1 MLKENRTNKTNN
13 TTISSKIRNI
23 NSLTTKSLIT
33 EQLGLYGWTHLEP
46 VILAALATEMPMLL
60 IGKHGC
66 AKSFLLERLA
76 KSLNMVFRC
85 YNASLINYDDLV
97 GIPIPANDN
106 TSLKYISNKSAIW
119 ESEVVF
125 IDEINRTKPELQ
137 NKLFPI
143 IYDKRIQG
151 QDLEKLKY
159 RWAAMNPPC
168 LDEDDDENNIQYLG
182 AMPLDPAL
190 ADRFPFVITVPNW
203 ENLNETQQTELLY
216 DQFQE
221 ITEFPFDISKLIDD
235 TKIKYKEV
243 VEQYCYDSAKYISAL
258 MKVLQSSIGYIS
270 ARRAKMLQQ
279 TLLAIHAARL
289 VLAQYNNIQK
299 DITLEDSAYLAL
311 PNTLSNTAMKELD
324 LNMIISMV
332 AQAWNISQITDDYEK
347 KLLLIDDPVKRLS
360 FAINNN
366 KKISVSTLA
375 SAITKSISEIS
386 GVKKRA
392 TCLATYLAIRKFA
405 DIPATVIE
413 TIAINIRPCFEPSSQ
428 QYQDHIM
435 DNPRIAYRVRSLI
448 GKNRKNENVER
459 QKYRSN
465 LLNSFLPDGFTDE
478 TEVQELYEFFNK
490 LWEDFKL

>member
-1 MLKENRTNKTNN
+1 MFSESKTN
-13 TTISSKIRNI
+13 TITISSKMKDI

-33 EQLGLYGWTHLEP
+33 EPLGLYGWTNLEP
-46 VILAALATEMPMLL
+46 VILAALATEFPMLL

-66 AKSFLLERLA
+66 AKSFILERLA
-76 KSLNMVFRC
+76 QSLNMVFRC

-97 GIPIPANDN
+97 GIPIPTKDN
-106 TSLKYISNKSAIW
+106 KSLEYISNKSAIW

-168 LDEDDDENNIQYLG
+168 LDEDEDDDEENNVKYLG

-190 ADRFPFVITVPNW
+190 ADRFPFIITVPNW
-203 ENLNETQQTELLY
+203 ETLSEEQQTALLC
-216 DQFQE
+216 DQFQGRH
-221 ITEFPFDISKLIDD
+221 EFPVDISKLIED
-235 TKIKYKEV
+235 TKIKYKDV
-243 VEQYCYDSAKYISAL
+243 VEQYCDNSAKYISVL
-258 MKVLQSSIGYIS
+258 MNVIQKSIGYIS

-311 PNTLSNTAMKELD
+311 PNTLPNTAMKELD
-324 LNMIISMV
+324 SNMIISMV

-347 KLLLIDDPVKRLS
+347 NLLLINDPVKRLT
-360 FAINNN
+360 FAVNN
-366 KKISVSTLA
+366 KNKITTSTLA
-375 SAITKSISEIS
+375 SVITNSISEIE
-386 GVKKRA
+386 GIKKRA
-392 TCLATYLAIRKFA
+392 ACLATYLVIRKIA

-413 TIAINIRPCFEPSSQ
+413 TIAINIRPCFEPE
-428 QYQDHIM
+428 
-435 DNPRIAYRVRSLI
+435 
-448 GKNRKNENVER
+448 NRKYSANTRDSEIAEKVRYLMFNYKNIGTTEQ
-459 QKYRSN
+459 QKYRNN

-478 TEVQELYEFFNK
+478 NEVQEVFDFFNK

>member
-1 MLKENRTNKTNN
+1 MLKRNK
-13 TTISSKIRNI
+13 TTISSKMRDI
-23 NSLTTKSLIT
+23 NLLMTKSLIT
-33 EQLGLYGWTHLEP
+33 EPLGLYGWENLEP
-46 VILAALATEMPMLL
+46 VILAALATELPMLL

-66 AKSFLLERLA
+66 AKSFILERLA
-76 KSLNMVFRC
+76 KSLNMIFRC

-97 GIPIPANDN
+97 GIPIPTDNN

-168 LDEDDDENNIQYLG
+168 FDEDDEDGNNVQYLG

-190 ADRFPFVITVPNW
+190 ADRFPFIITVPNW
-203 ENLNETQQTELLY
+203 ENLNDNQKSSLLC

-221 ITEFPFDISKLIDD
+221 KCEFPIDISKLILE
-235 TKIKYKEV
+235 TKSKYKEV
-243 VEQYCYDSAKYISAL
+243 VEQFCDDSAKYISTL
-258 MKVLQSSIGYIS
+258 MSVLQNSIGYVS
-270 ARRAKMLQQ
+270 ARRAKMLQE

-289 VLAQYNNIQK
+289 VLSQYNNIQK
-299 DITLEDSAYLAL
+299 EITLEDSSYLAL
-311 PNTLSNTAMKELD
+311 PNTLPNTAMKKLD
-324 LNMIISMV
+324 LNTIVCMV
-332 AQAWNISQITDDYEK
+332 GQAWNISKIADDYEK
-347 KLLLIDDPVKRLS
+347 NLLLINEPVKRLS

-366 KKISVSTLA
+366 KKIAISTLA
-375 SAITKSISEIS
+375 SVITKSISEIT

-392 TCLATYLAIRKFA
+392 VCLATYLAIRKIA

-413 TIAINIRPCFEPSSQ
+413 TIATNIRPCFEPVEQ
-428 QYQDHIM
+428 KYGIDRNHLQRNHQIERKV
-435 DNPRIAYRVRSLI
+435 NSLMC
-448 GKNRKNENVER
+448 KNKNKESIEQ
-459 QKYRSN
+459 QKYRDN
-465 LLNSFLPDGFTDE
+465 LLNSFLPDGFNDE
-478 TEVQELYEFFNK
+478 NEVQELFDFFNI
-490 LWEDFKL
+490 LWKEFKL

>member
-1 MLKENRTNKTNN
+1 MLNEDKMKKMNN
-13 TTISSKIRNI
+13 MSISSKMRKI
-23 NSLTTKSLIT
+23 NSLTTKSLVT
-33 EQLGLYGWTHLEP
+33 EPLGLYGWENLEP
-46 VILAALATEMPMLL
+46 VILAALATELPMLL

-97 GIPIPANDN
+97 GIPIPADN
-106 TSLKYISNKSAIW
+106 NTTLKYISNKSAIW

-168 LDEDDDENNIQYLG
+168 FDEEDDDENDIKYLG

-203 ENLNETQQTELLY
+203 ENLNETQQNALLC

-221 ITEFPFDISKLIDD
+221 KCKFPVDISKLIEE
-235 TKIKYKEV
+235 TKTKYHEV
-243 VEQYCYDSAKYISAL
+243 VEQYSYDSAKYISAL
-258 MKVLQSSIGYIS
+258 MNVLQKSIGYVS

-279 TLLAIHAARL
+279 TLLAIHSARL
-289 VLAQYNNIQK
+289 VLAQYSNVQEN
-299 DITLEDSAYLAL
+299 ITLEDSAYLAL
-311 PNTLSNTAMKELD
+311 PNTLSNTAMKEIE
-324 LNMIISMV
+324 LNTIISMV
-332 AQAWNISQITDDYEK
+332 AQAWSITQITDDYEK
-347 KLLLIDDPVKRLS
+347 NLLLINDPVERLT
-360 FAINNN
+360 FAVNNSN
-366 KKISVSTLA
+366 KITIPTLA
-375 SAITKSISEIS
+375 NVITKSISEIN
-386 GVKKRA
+386 GIKRRA
-392 TCLATYLAIRKFA
+392 VCLATYLKIRKIA

-413 TIAINIRPCFEPSSQ
+413 TIAINIRPCF
-428 QYQDHIM
+428 
-435 DNPRIAYRVRSLI
+435 NPKSYRISEGAGNIEIIQKVRELTNKYK
-448 GKNRKNENVER
+448 GFVEQ
-459 QKYRSN
+459 QKYRNN
-465 LLNSFLPDGFTDE
+465 LLNSFSPDDFSNED
-478 TEVQELYEFFNK
+478 EVQELFDFFNK

>member
-1 MLKENRTNKTNN
+1 MLKGNK
-13 TTISSKIRNI
+13 TTISSKMRDI
-23 NSLTTKSLIT
+23 NLLTTKSLIT
-33 EQLGLYGWTHLEP
+33 EPLGLYGWENLEP
-46 VILAALATEMPMLL
+46 VILAALATELPMLL

-66 AKSFLLERLA
+66 AKSFILERLA

-97 GIPIPANDN
+97 GIPIPTDNN

-168 LDEDDDENNIQYLG
+168 FDEDDEDEKNVQYLG

-203 ENLNETQQTELLY
+203 ENLNEKQQTLLLC
-216 DQFQE
+216 DQFQKKCD
-221 ITEFPFDISKLIDD
+221 FPIDISKLIAE
-235 TKIKYKEV
+235 TKTKYKEV
-243 VEQYCYDSAKYISAL
+243 VEQYCDNSAEYISAL
-258 MKVLQSSIGYIS
+258 MNVLQNSIGYVS

-311 PNTLSNTAMKELD
+311 PNTLPNTAMKELN
-324 LNMIISMV
+324 LNMLISIV
-332 AQAWNISQITDDYEK
+332 GQAWNISQITDDYEK
-347 KLLLIDDPVKRLS
+347 NLLLINDPIKRLT
-360 FAINNN
+360 FAVNNN
-366 KKISVSTLA
+366 KKIAISTLA
-375 SAITKSISEIS
+375 SAITKSISEIT

-392 TCLATYLAIRKFA
+392 VCLAIYLAIRKIA

-413 TIAINIRPCFEPSSQ
+413 TIATNIRPCFEPNTQ
-428 QYQDHIM
+428 QFRED
-435 DNPRIAYRVRSLI
+435 VRDPQIVYKARDLI
-448 GKNRKNENVER
+448 KKYKNKGCVE
-459 QKYRSN
+459 QIKYRNN
-465 LLNSFLPDGFTDE
+465 LINSFLPDGFRDE
-478 TEVQELYEFFNK
+478 AEVQEVFDLFNK
-490 LWEDFKL
+490 LWKEFKL